1 MSLEKRTEE
10 ARRRFALKGCT
21 MTGKYVNAKTEVEYV
36 CGCGKEAKTL
46 AKTAKLKSW
55 KGCNEC
61 SGQTSSKKRTVTDN
75 VFSQK
80 TLKKRTENARRILGE
95 KGCIMVG
102 EYINNYTKV
111 RYTCKCGK
119 EGCEVKLSIAK
130 GEKWVGCGVCSLEN
144 RKKTNFDKYG
154 HICSAQA
161 KGSRKK
167 TQEDA
172 AKFLW
177 EKKKCV
183 MTGEYIGY
191 RKPVE
196 YTCHCGKTGCFVSL
210 STAWKKNWAGCSEC
224 GKKQHIETNMRVYGA
239 DCALKNEKVREKIV
253 ATNMEKRGVDNPSK
267 DPKVRKKFR
276 ETMKKRYHVEYPIQ
290 NPEIKEKIKETL
302 KKTYGVECAF
312 QTQKC
317 KEKSRTA
324 LAKKYGP
331 GGAFSDPKV
340 RRKCKETNK
349 ARHGHEHIMH
359 NDEIFAKRQK
369 SAFGVKKFILP
380 SGREIAYQGYEH
392 FAIQLLLDEGN
403 NEENIFSCFDK
414 KIRIGYTYLD
424 KFRKYQPDVFVQDTN
439 TVVEV
444 KSTWTY
450 SKMHGEKEK
459 TLAKLEACRK
469 EGYNTRLLVFS
480 PKGEVLLDEK
490 KTKGE

>member
-21 MTGKYVNAKTEVEYV
+21 MTGKYVSSREKVEYV
-36 CGCGKEAKTL
+36 CGCGKEGKVSM
-46 AKTAKLKSW
+46 KSVNLESW
-55 KGCNEC
+55 VGCKEC
-61 SGQTSSKKRTVTDN
+61 SDRTHSKKRGTTNAV
-75 VFSQK
+75 VSQR
-80 TLKKRTENARRILGE
+80 TLGERTENARRILE
-95 KGCIMVG
+95 AKGCILTG
-102 EYINNYTKV
+102 EYVNNYTKV
-111 RYTCKCGK
+111 EYTCKCGK
-119 EGCEVKLSIAK
+119 EKCEVKISIAK
-130 GEKWVGCGVCSLEN
+130 GEKWVGCSDCSLES
-144 RKKTNFDKYG
+144 RKKTNFERYG
-154 HICSAQA
+154 NTCSFLA

-167 TQEDA
+167 TQEEA

-177 EKKKCV
+177 EKNKCI

-196 YTCHCGKTGCFVSL
+196 YTCHCGRTGCLVSL

-224 GKKQHIETNMRVYGA
+224 GKKQHAETNMRVYGVE
-239 DCALKNEKVREKIV
+239 CALKNKKVREKIA

-267 DPKVRKKFR
+267 DPKVREKFR
-276 ETMKKRYHVEYPIQ
+276 ETMKERYDVEYPIQ

-302 KKTYGVECAF
+302 EKTHGVECAF

-317 KEKSRTA
+317 KEKSRAA
-324 LAKKYGP
+324 LTKKYGP
-331 GGAFSDPKV
+331 GGAFSDPEV

-349 ARHGHEHIMH
+349 ARHGYEHIMH

-369 SAFGVKKFILP
+369 SAFGVKKFVLP

-414 KIRIGYTYLD
+414 KIRVGYTYLD
-424 KFRKYQPDVFVQDTN
+424 KFRKYQPDIFIQDTN

-444 KSTWTY
+444 KSTWTF

-459 TLAKLEACRK
+459 TLAKLETCRR

-490 KTKGE
+490 KTKDE